1 MFYISLNHL
10 YHPFT
15 SQDEHQHS
23 NTGTALK
30 SLSLKAQELAVGQ
43 AKYSRELQREHEVQ
57 TRQLRIDLADARRAL
72 SDIRI
77 SSMRATDTKRTINE
91 EDIIKNTEET
101 MAIEELDHSTDAIVE
116 ELQILPSGQDLLS
129 SSRRRRPRSSS
140 SSSSSDSKKQSISSS
155 KNNQGELQL
164 MNNLMTKIENE
175 EKSLKRTTE
184 EIDQLIE
191 RVKLDTSVIYDESE
205 EKLSMDMLNP
215 SDSSPSSVSPT
226 HDSKIS
232 SFSTNRRRRHRR
244 RDTKEF
250 REKMHALRY
259 KLRAHGYVRQCL
271 QSITTHATKTF
282 NSNTA
287 WSGRY
292 ESEA

>member
-1 MFYISLNHL
+1 M
-10 YHPFT
+10 YHSFT
-15 SQDEHQHS
+15 SLEHQYS
-23 NTGTALK
+23 NTNTQTPTGTALK
-30 SLSLKAQELAVGQ
+30 SLSLKAQEHAVGQ

-57 TRQLRIDLADARRAL
+57 TRQLRLDLADARRAL

-77 SSMRATDTKRTINE
+77 SSMRATDTKRTCNE
-91 EDIIKNTEET
+91 EDIIDNTTEEM
-101 MAIEELDHSTDAIVE
+101 MAIEELIDHSNVVE
-116 ELQILPSGQDLLS
+116 ELPILPSGQNLLS
-129 SSRRRRPRSSS
+129 SSSSRPRSSSS

-155 KNNQGELQL
+155 KNTNQGELKM

-191 RVKLDTSVIYDESE
+191 RVKLDSSVIYDESE
-205 EKLSMDMLNP
+205 EKLSMHMLNP
-215 SDSSPSSVSPT
+215 SDSAPSSVSPT

-232 SFSTNRRRRHRR
+232 SSSTTNRRRHHHHRR

-259 KLRAHGYVRQCL
+259 KLRAHGYVRSCFQS
-271 QSITTHATKTF
+271 SITQQHVQPKHIQFKYSVVRTV
-282 NSNTA
+282 
-287 WSGRY
+287 
-292 ESEA
+292 